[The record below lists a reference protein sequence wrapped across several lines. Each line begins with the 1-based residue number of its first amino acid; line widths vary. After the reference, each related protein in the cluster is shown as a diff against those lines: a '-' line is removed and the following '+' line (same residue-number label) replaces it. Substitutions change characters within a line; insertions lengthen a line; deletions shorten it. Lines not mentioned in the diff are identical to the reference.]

1 MQQRCG
7 AQESGDES
15 GNDDPQ
21 KKKQRRK
28 GDEEDPDDIDEDAEL
43 QLLQAVQDQ
52 ADMFGDVDSQDVSH
66 QSQPQPFKQQQ
77 QQQKRPSNGVASPNK
92 KRRSTSTIDQGPALT
107 MPINPATTA
116 TGSAASHPSTRSVG
130 SPAAASASVAENL
143 KMQVWSK
150 CQVLLADTYGGA
162 VSGCPFAPPACFTKD
177 VQRAKWE
184 SEVAKLKP
192 FISTLERVLA
202 IEGGKLK
209 DNEAKN
215 AAKAFAKVNGKMD
228 KKLGFESA
236 AATDAEKTFSSRV
249 HAIRD
254 AFEFVKSLR
263 DFVLLCSKSGSYV
276 EDQLV
281 KYMEGAQKSLQLLQP
296 NLWVGF
302 PFLWVQAGLTVLLS
316 ISSSILI
323 HH

>member
-1 MQQRCG
+1 MQQRHG
-7 AQESGDES
+7 GHESGDES

-52 ADMFGDVDSQDVSH
+52 ADMLGDVGSQDVSH
-66 QSQPQPFKQQQ
+66 ESQPQPCKQ
-77 QQQKRPSNGVASPNK
+77 QQQKRPSNVVTSPNK
-92 KRRSTSTIDQGPALT
+92 KRRSTSAIDQGPALK
-107 MPINPATTA
+107 MPINPATAA
-116 TGSAASHPSTRSVG
+116 TGSAASHPSTRSATVG
-130 SPAAASASVAENL
+130 SPAAAAASVAENV

-150 CQVLLADTYGGA
+150 CQVLLADTYGGT
-162 VSGCPFAPPACFTKD
+162 VSGCPFASPACFTKD

-228 KKLGFESA
+228 KRLGFESA

-254 AFEFVKSLR
+254 AFEFVKNLR

-281 KYMEGAQKSLQLLQP
+281 KYMEGAQTALQLLQP